1 MQIIGTGVDIIEVSR
16 IKQASKKW
24 SDKFLKRIFTD
35 KELDYAHDKSI
46 PYQHLAARFEAKE
59 AVLKAIGDS
68 TIHRIEWTNVEILN
82 DEYGRPLVNLSGQA
96 KKIKQE
102 KNISRIIIS
111 MSHTRTYAVA
121 NAIIIKNSS
130 KDPLP

>member
-1 MQIIGTGVDIIEVSR
+1 M
-16 IKQASKKW
+16 
-24 SDKFLKRIFTD
+24 
-35 KELDYAHDKSI
+35 
-46 PYQHLAARFEAKE
+46 
-59 AVLKAIGDS
+59 
-68 TIHRIEWTNVEILN
+68 EILN

-96 KKIKQE
+96 KKIKQD